1 MKMRGFTKVYYLKG
15 GWAEWVAAKYPTE
28 PKDTK

>member
-15 GWAEWVAAKYPTE
+15 GWVEWLNAGYPTE
-28 PKDTK
+28 GKKEG